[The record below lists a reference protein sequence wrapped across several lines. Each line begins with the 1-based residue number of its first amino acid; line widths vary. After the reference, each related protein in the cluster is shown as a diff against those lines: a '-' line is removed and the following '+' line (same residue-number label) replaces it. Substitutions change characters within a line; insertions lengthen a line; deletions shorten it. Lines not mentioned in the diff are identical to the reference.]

1 MEPIDLAKVDRA
13 LALNALEQLPKKE
26 FPELVGITDWAD
38 LTYDRITE
46 DLIVRLE
53 AYF

>member
-1 MEPIDLAKVDRA
+1 VKLDRA
-13 LALNALEQLPKKE
+13 VALNALEQLPKKD

-38 LTYDRITE
+38 LTYDRINK
-46 DLIVRLE
+46 DLISRLE

>member
-1 MEPIDLAKVDRA
+1 M
-13 LALNALEQLPKKE
+13 LEQLPKE
-26 FPELVGITDWAD
+26 DFPELIDVTDWGD
-38 LTYDRITE
+38 LTYDRINK